1 MSPIGRR
8 LQAASYY
15 ISGPAP
21 EYSDT
26 FTGANGSTPSA
37 QWRITANSGSAT
49 IQNNALA
56 LVPAGTAWALGPAA
70 YLIGQDGYA
79 DSEVLL
85 DITMANPK
93 IQQYVSVALRSDG
106 TFWPSGGGAS
116 QSKTGYVLNILP
128 HSNSFQ
134 VIEAVT
140 GNVISSTV
148 AFTWTAG
155 VTYRIRYKL
164 ADNYAFVKIW
174 DVATAEPGSWA
185 WEDSTASIITS
196 GKLYIATMNGP
207 SGVGTVTV
215 DNVQLYDASRVSS
228 PIVAPATMPT
238 GNYTDPDTGTVW
250 VEAWAND
257 FDTAVA
263 AGAANWDPGAQ
274 GRLPL
279 GNPYRDIVNCYER
292 PISSTSGLSRYY
304 TARTT
309 WTANSIFHINMH
321 SEVIPETGSMTGLG
335 GTLVPRLPS
344 YFSKFIR
351 AQWRFRVTNT
361 VNNGDKYGLVWQSI
375 NSNHWPEYGEHDFPE
390 GAVDGRIVGNFHPA
404 TTGPDSHTQYTTDSP
419 VYYDTWRTFTS
430 QWEPNPLTGGTTGRL
445 RWWVGTELIM
455 DRISQ
460 VGASPMV
467 FMLQCADNGAVPDPA
482 TVAELQVDWVKIWVH
497 PEGSI

>member
-1 MSPIGRR
+1 MIARRMQITSYRSGSVTPEFSDDFAGTDGSSPSSMWLIT
-8 LQAASYY
+8 
-15 ISGPAP
+15 P
-21 EYSDT
+21 
-26 FTGANGSTPSA
+26 NG
-37 QWRITANSGSAT
+37 GSAT

-56 LVPAGTAWALGPAA
+56 LVPSSTAWAIGPAA
-70 YLIGQDGYA
+70 YMIGQDNLT

-85 DITMANPK
+85 DIRMAQPL
-93 IQQYVSVALRSDG
+93 IQQSPSIALRSDG

-116 QSKTGYVLNILP
+116 QSRTGYVLSLLP
-128 HSNSFQ
+128 HANSFQ

-140 GNVISSTV
+140 GNSLSSNV
-148 AFTWTAG
+148 AFTWTSD

-164 ADNYAFVKIW
+164 VENFVYVKIW
-174 DVATAEPGSWA
+174 NVSVGEPTNWTWTGTNA
-185 WEDSTASIITS
+185 NIITP

-207 SGVGTVTV
+207 SGVGSLSV
-215 DNVQLYDASRVSS
+215 DNVKVFDESRVSS
-228 PIVAPATMPT
+228 PIVAPATMPS

-250 VEAWAND
+250 TEAWAND
-257 FDTAVA
+257 FDVAVA
-263 AGAANWDPGAQ
+263 SGAANWDPGAQ
-274 GRLPL
+274 GRLPA

-309 WTANSIFHINMH
+309 WTADSYFHINMH
-321 SEVIPETGSMTGLG
+321 SEVIPETGTMTGLG
-335 GTLVPRLPS
+335 GTLVPVVPS

-351 AQWRFRVTNT
+351 AQWRFRVTNR

-419 VYYDTWRTFTS
+419 LYYDTWHTYTS

-445 RWWVGTELIM
+445 RWWVNTELIM
-455 DRISQ
+455 DRTSQ

-497 PEGSI
+497 PDGNI